1 MFCFKRSF
9 QRDWW
14 GSSEESLDLGA
25 RLAKCFLSK
34 GAESGGEERKKRMQ
48 MVGYIK
54 EEEKEQVRKNK
65 DINTHGYTQVIFLK
79 REKNKKESNVVS
91 STTKRRVK
99 KKKGER
105 GNE

>member
-1 MFCFKRSF
+1 MLFE
-9 QRDWW
+9 Q
-14 GSSEESLDLGA
+14 GSG
-25 RLAKCFLSK
+25 
-34 GAESGGEERKKRMQ
+34 GWGEERKKRMQ

>member
-34 GAESGGEERKKRMQ
+34 GAEGGGKRGEENANGGLYKGGRKRTS
-48 MVGYIK
+48 
-54 EEEKEQVRKNK
+54 EEK
-65 DINTHGYTQVIFLK
+65 
-79 REKNKKESNVVS
+79 
-91 STTKRRVK
+91 
-99 KKKGER
+99 
-105 GNE
+105 